1 MNEKKIENNKKYN
14 MKKLAI
20 MFLLI
25 LSLSYAIGQKLQKTK
40 SLKDDYPLYEV
51 INKDAVYH
59 IAQPIEANLT
69 VIPFYYIQ
77 FIPISYCTDRQVESN
92 QCCPAKDFRNGY
104 QGWKRIT
111 MQELN
116 ITYDDIKFKKYF
128 YLDKDYNFH
137 VFVNDKYKKILFVFP
152 GTRHFLQL
160 IEEAVNQVGDKLIS
174 GMTGRKDIDYI
185 DNPDSKAIST
195 DYFYNLY
202 KLISPKVHQAL
213 SIVSQGREDYQYIFE
228 GHSLGGVVATHAAYD
243 YGKRKGNEMSPVL
256 ITYGSP
262 KVGSKELVERIN
274 EKVPIIYRVIRRGDF
289 VPMTPPGSYHTKGL
303 MVISKN
309 KPYIYL
315 CDEHMDNPHCKAK
328 MSLRQ
333 SYHHRNYFEEAEV
346 IYPKKCLL
354 FRRNVSLL

>member
-1 MNEKKIENNKKYN
+1 MNEKKHQNNKNKK
-14 MKKLAI
+14 MKLAI
-20 MFLLI
+20 TFFLI
-25 LSLSYAIGQKLQKTK
+25 LSLSYALGRRLKKTK
-40 SLKDDYPLYEV
+40 LLKDDYPPYEV
-51 INKDAVYH
+51 INKNAVYH
-59 IAQPIEANLT
+59 IEQPIEANLT
-69 VIPFYYIQ
+69 VVPFYYIQ
-77 FIPISYCTDRQVESN
+77 FIPISYCTDSQVELN

-116 ITYDDIKFKKYF
+116 ISYDDIKIKKYL

-152 GTRHFLQL
+152 GTRHILQL
-160 IEEAVNQVGDKLIS
+160 VEEAANQVGDKLIS
-174 GMTGRKDIDYI
+174 GITGRKDIDYI
-185 DNPDSKAIST
+185 DNPSSKVIST

-202 KLISPKVHQAL
+202 KLISPKVDQAL
-213 SIVSQGREDYQYIFE
+213 SMVSQGRESYQYIFE

-243 YGKRKGNEMSPVL
+243 YGKRKGNSMSPVL

-262 KVGSKELVERIN
+262 KVGSKELVGRIN

-315 CDEHMDNPHCKAK
+315 CDDHMDNRHCKAE

-346 IYPKKCLL
+346 IFPNNCLL
-354 FRRNVSLL
+354 FQRNVSLS